1 MQGQNRSILHQLT
14 ELHDGR
20 AAAQGFCN
28 LFEYFEVA
36 EGGYPLR
43 GPGLDRREIAQGY
56 DNETHLARRRNENLR
71 VYRDV
76 AAYAN

>member
-1 MQGQNRSILHQLT
+1 MQGQNGFILHQLT

-36 EGGYPLR
+36 EVGHTLR

-56 DNETHLARRRNENLR
+56 DNETHLARRRNENFR
-71 VYRDV
+71 VYRNDV
-76 AAYAN
+76 AYAN